1 MKRFILP
8 IIFFVFILPSLAS
21 PVFAD
26 AISPSTEIKLSTPT
40 MSNVFSGRIMPPEL
54 KQASWKKYNYE
65 AGFGL
70 FGERHKAY
78 PAIFILASKGKNA
91 FGLSYF
97 NSTLP
102 FIKDEYDFLRSN
114 DIAVKR
120 TVSSVLVKGVSTVT
134 YITDEISRF
143 HSRTQI
149 FDFFY
154 IRDVI
159 SGHEKYKLALMTGI
173 PIGYNSYSLRCT
185 LDDGNTYSE
194 SNSLLGVGL
203 SAGFK
208 FSAANSLLL
217 NKGLVFSAGA
227 IYRKIWFKNIAGKI
241 DGPLRSEING
251 FRVFI
256 NTAWRFNFYN

>member
-8 IIFFVFILPSLAS
+8 IIFFAFILPSLAN

-26 AISPSTEIKLSTPT
+26 TISPSTEIKLSTPI
-40 MSNVFSGRIMPPEL
+40 SRNVLSGRIMPPEL

-78 PAIFILASKGKNA
+78 PAVFILAGKGGNA
-91 FGLSYF
+91 IGLSYF
-97 NSTLP
+97 NSTTP
-102 FIKDEYDFLRSN
+102 FIKDKYDFLRSN

-120 TVSSVLVKGVSTVT
+120 TVSSVLVNGVSTVT

-154 IRDVI
+154 IRTFI
-159 SGHEKYKLALMTGI
+159 GGKEKYKLDFIMGI
-173 PIGYNSYSLRCT
+173 PIAYNSYSLRCS
-185 LDDGNTYSE
+185 LDNGSVYSE
-194 SNSLLGVGL
+194 SDSSFGAGL

-217 NKGLVFSAGA
+217 NKGLIFSMGA
-227 IYRKIWFKNIAGKI
+227 IYRKLWFKNVVGKI
-241 DGPLRSEING
+241 DGPLRSEISG

-256 NTAWRFNFYN
+256 NTGWRFNFYN